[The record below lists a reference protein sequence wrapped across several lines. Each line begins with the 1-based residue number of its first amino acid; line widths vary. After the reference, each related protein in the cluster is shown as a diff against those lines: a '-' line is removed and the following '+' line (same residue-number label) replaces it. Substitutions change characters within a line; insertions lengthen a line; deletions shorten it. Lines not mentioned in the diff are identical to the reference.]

1 MLRPGG
7 EVSSRT
13 CKEYRDQLKKKTQ
26 IMSRKKGSENIS
38 ATFRVASCL
47 SDAELQAERRNGRQK
62 LYGSGMIVKTCFEE
76 ERGVKLSLK
85 CQI

>member
-1 MLRPGG
+1 MKLAA
-7 EVSSRT
+7 EHA
-13 CKEYRDQLKKKTQ
+13 KKYRDQLKKKTQ

-85 CQI
+85 YQI

>member
-1 MLRPGG
+1 MKLAA
-7 EVSSRT
+7 EHA
-13 CKEYRDQLKKKTQ
+13 KKYRDQLKKKTQ
-26 IMSRKKGSENIS
+26 NMSRKKSSENIS

>member
-1 MLRPGG
+1 MKLAA
-7 EVSSRT
+7 EHA
-13 CKEYRDQLKKKTQ
+13 KKYRDQLKKKTQ

-76 ERGVKLSLK
+76 ERGVKLSFK

>member
-1 MLRPGG
+1 MKLAA
-7 EVSSRT
+7 EHA
-13 CKEYRDQLKKKTQ
+13 KKYRDQLKKKTQ

-62 LYGSGMIVKTCFEE
+62 LYGSGMIVKTRFEE
-76 ERGVKLSLK
+76 ERGVKFL
-85 CQI
+85 